1 MTNTDVTTHELLA
14 CAMARDLE
22 DGLGVPVGANLPV
35 PRAAVLLAHLLH
47 GPNMLVLLS
56 WTRANLINV
65 PELRPF
71 EFITD
76 WRAAQW
82 GESYWAHDDGF
93 LNMRRRANWIFYV
106 GGLQI
111 DQFGNSNL
119 IGVGDDPKHLKF
131 RGPGGVG
138 TGNMAAFTNRYY
150 LYSHN
155 HSPRIFVPKV
165 DYISALGW
173 GDGPGTREKWH
184 IPGGGPR
191 YCYTSLCV
199 MDFEPETKRMR
210 LHTLHPGVTVDQV
223 VKATGFELVIPDDV
237 GETPPPTEQE
247 LDVLRRR
254 VDPTGMLRR

>member
-1 MTNTDVTTHELLA
+1 MESFTTQELLA

-35 PRAAVLLAHLLH
+35 PRAAVLLAHMLH

-65 PELRPF
+65 PEMRPF

-93 LNMRRRANWIFYV
+93 LNMRRRSNWIFFV

-111 DQFGNSNL
+111 DQHGNSNL
-119 IGVGDDPKHLKF
+119 IGTGKDYRHLDF

-138 TGNMAAFTNRYY
+138 TGNMAAFTDRYY
-150 LYSHN
+150 LYSYQHN
-155 HSPRIFVPKV
+155 RRIFVPQV
-165 DYISALGW
+165 DFISALGW
-173 GDGPGTREKWH
+173 GDGPGTRERWK

-199 MDFEPETKRMR
+199 MDFEPESKRMR
-210 LHTLHPGVTVDQV
+210 LKSVHPGVTVDQV
-223 VKATGFELVIPDDV
+223 VDATGFELLVPEEV
-237 GETPPPTEQE
+237 QETPGPSAEE
-247 LDVLRRR
+247 LDVLRHR
-254 VDPTGMLRR
+254 VDPTGILRR